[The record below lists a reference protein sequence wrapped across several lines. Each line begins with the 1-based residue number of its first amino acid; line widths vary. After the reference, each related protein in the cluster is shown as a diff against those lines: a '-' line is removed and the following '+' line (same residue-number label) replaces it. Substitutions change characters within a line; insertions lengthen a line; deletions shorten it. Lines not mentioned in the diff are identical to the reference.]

1 MWCFVKRASITTNI
15 PLPQIV
21 YQKDNDIR
29 LAFAKRTCM
38 GREPQKASKGDLA
51 KGNKCLCVHVGLFT
65 KLNLKNAKQKMH

>member
-29 LAFAKRTCM
+29 LAIAKRTHM
-38 GREPQKASKGDLA
+38 VSEPQKASNRDLA
-51 KGNKCLCVHVGLFT
+51 NRNNSMGVHVGLFT
-65 KLNLKNAKQKMH
+65 KLKLKDAKQKL